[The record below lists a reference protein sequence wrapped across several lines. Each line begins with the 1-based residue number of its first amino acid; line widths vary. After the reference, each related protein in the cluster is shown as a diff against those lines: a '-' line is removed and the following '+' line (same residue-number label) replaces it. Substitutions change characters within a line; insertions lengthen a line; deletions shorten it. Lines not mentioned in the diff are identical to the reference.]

1 MMIPS
6 CIFMRQTGAGT
17 TELPWLLPDLPA
29 VWDCLA
35 TALLLTPLL
44 VTSAGSISTAPLTI
58 CLGEVWPFLSSQ
70 RKGGSFA
77 TGHLA
82 RRSASAQHTTCPFHT
97 LSARNENVRAG
108 GAHRSQHSWKRRGN
122 QTLRHLASSPRSQ
135 RRLPRGAE
143 DLASQRSSLYSIC

>member
-82 RRSASAQHTTCPFHT
+82 RRSASAQHTAYPFHT
-97 LSARNENVRAG
+97 LSASHSLKGFPQGTFLSCFPFFLQLTTFGGFLFSLLRNFF
-108 GAHRSQHSWKRRGN
+108 
-122 QTLRHLASSPRSQ
+122 
-135 RRLPRGAE
+135 
-143 DLASQRSSLYSIC
+143 